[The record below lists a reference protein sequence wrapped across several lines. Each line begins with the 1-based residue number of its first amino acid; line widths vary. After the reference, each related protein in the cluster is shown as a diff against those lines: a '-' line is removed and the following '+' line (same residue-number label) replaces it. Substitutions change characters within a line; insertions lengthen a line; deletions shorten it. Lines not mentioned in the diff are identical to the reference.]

1 MPESVA
7 RSVALIGDRSAL
19 LVLAALIPGPRPLSE
34 LTAELGTSGEIALTQ
49 QLHALEES
57 GLVQHRTAPEPGPG
71 PADVYEISDTAVE
84 MLPVLEALVRWAGT
98 P

>member
-7 RSVALIGDRSAL
+7 RAVALIGDRSAL
-19 LVLAALIPGPRPLSE
+19 LVLGALIPGPRPLSE
-34 LTAELGTSGEIALTQ
+34 LTIELGTSGAIALTQ
-49 QLHALEES
+49 QLDALEES
-57 GLVQHRTAPEPGPG
+57 GLVQHGIAPEPGS
-71 PADVYEISDTAVE
+71 AEVYEISDTALE